1 MSNAGWENSGMY
13 RGVGLRSTR
22 LVQDSEA
29 EARVLAVRLADLD
42 HGVNVAHRRDE
53 LGHKRPQPRLE
64 ILNLRLEPKFF
75 EKRKKY

>member
-13 RGVGLRSTR
+13 RGVGLRSAR

-29 EARVLAVRLADLD
+29 EARVLAIRLTNLD
-42 HGVNVAHRRDE
+42 HGVNVAHRWDE

-64 ILNLRLEPKFF
+64 ILTPRNLSRRPPPS
-75 EKRKKY
+75 